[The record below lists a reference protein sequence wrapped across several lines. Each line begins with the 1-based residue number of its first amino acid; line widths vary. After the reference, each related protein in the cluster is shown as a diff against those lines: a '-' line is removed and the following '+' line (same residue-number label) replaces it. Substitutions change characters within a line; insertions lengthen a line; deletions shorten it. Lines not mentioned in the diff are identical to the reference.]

1 MVSNGREINFV
12 LRGEIVINLSE
23 QQQNF
28 NDNNR
33 QQQSQASVPINLQ
46 KVKKGWN
53 CVFCNTTAEGD
64 AEEHGEGAAAAEA
77 GTGDARHAG

>member
-46 KVKKGWN
+46 KVKKG
-53 CVFCNTTAEGD
+53 
-64 AEEHGEGAAAAEA
+64 
-77 GTGDARHAG
+77 